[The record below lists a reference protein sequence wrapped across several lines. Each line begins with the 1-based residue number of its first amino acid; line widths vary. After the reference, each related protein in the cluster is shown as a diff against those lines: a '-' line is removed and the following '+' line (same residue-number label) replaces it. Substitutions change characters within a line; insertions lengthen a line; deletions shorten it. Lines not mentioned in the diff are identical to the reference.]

1 MLFERRATK
10 RSVLKEKKERWQI
23 SEERTKIID
32 MNKQEKIWDE
42 YSRLVPN
49 QGYDIE
55 TDLEWILDKSVML
68 EDDFKEGI
76 RKYRPEPLTV
86 ADGYL
91 NAIFLN
97 YSDEEKRWNE
107 VRIKQVDPVSVDVVN
122 IDENSDE
129 YMCVFTIS
137 DDELKNVNNCK
148 KL

>member
-1 MLFERRATK
+1 MNKPFELRKNDCYRN
-10 RSVLKEKKERWQI
+10 RVLKENKKPKPMTI
-23 SEERTKIID
+23 
-32 MNKQEKIWDE
+32 
-42 YSRLVPN
+42 
-49 QGYDIE
+49 
-55 TDLEWILDKSVML
+55 
-68 EDDFKEGI
+68 
-76 RKYRPEPLTV
+76 

-137 DDELKNVNNCK
+137 DSELTNVNNCK